1 MLIQPLEPLNV
12 AFAIA
17 TMAIGSAIQ
26 ASVGLGLALF
36 VVPLLVLIDQSFIP
50 GPMLLAGVI
59 LALMTANRER
69 TAIDVRALRNSLSG
83 LAVGTVVGALALSFV
98 QGPHLNK
105 TLGALVLLAV
115 LLSIA
120 GCRFAATSRSL
131 MIAGAAAGLMGA
143 MVGIHGPPISLVF
156 QNAEP
161 RKARGMLSAFF
172 SVAYLGAVAALA
184 AFGLFGIPQ
193 LIRAGILLPGVAIGL
208 FIAPHIARHIDTAR
222 LRRIILGIAATSA
235 LTLLAR

>member
-105 TLGALVLLAV
+105 TLGALVLAV